1 MWKVEEVVLICR
13 FQFKNLRKK
22 STLDLMYY
30 ISYLIKVVE
39 LIKIQ
44 LISYLIIVGI
54 ILKIEVTPK
63 V

>member
-1 MWKVEEVVLICR
+1 
-13 FQFKNLRKK
+13 
-22 STLDLMYY
+22 MYY